1 MSFEHRPSPSRVT
14 EAGAAKLPRWLLL
27 LLLALYIVP
36 GLFGRAPWSAED
48 QSAFGVAWTMASGAS
63 LQWWLPAVAGEPLP
77 EEGPLPFWIGA
88 LFIRVLGPWL
98 GDIDAARL
106 VTVFWFAIGTW
117 ALWYSVYRLARRDE
131 AQPVA
136 LAFGGEALPRD
147 YGRMLA
153 DVALLLLVATFG
165 VLVRLHETGAEPA
178 LLALTC
184 VLLFALA
191 YSLDDPW
198 KAAVAAGL
206 AIAGAALT
214 RGWLPA
220 GALLAAALAFTSAF
234 GPARLA
240 RCALIAALAAA
251 VFSLW
256 PIGARLA
263 HPAEAP
269 AYLAQ
274 WWHWNAASVHWPRW
288 ENLAWLVRN
297 IGWFAWPLWP
307 FALWAL
313 YSWRHFLRQPHVA
326 LPLLMTAVGIVAV
339 LISSAPSDRE
349 FLLAVPGLV
358 VLAVFGVSSL
368 KRTAEDAIDWFS
380 LALFSLALVAAWLY
394 FFAWNVGTPPKMAAS
409 ITRLAPGFAPGL
421 AFVPAAIAA
430 AAAVVWS
437 VLAVWRVRVRP
448 PMLWTG
454 PFIAASGMSLLW
466 ITAVSLFSPAIDYVR
481 SYAAL
486 AKVLAPQIERAG
498 GGCVRALNLPTGTRA
513 MLAYHGG
520 IGFAA
525 SDAESQCRIVLQR
538 YSHRGAPSGKQQDA
552 QPDVQPAGAWTR
564 AYETTRRARN
574 DESFRIWVQNPSA
587 AEVRNPG

>member
-27 LLLALYIVP
+27 LVLALYIVP

-48 QSAFGVAWTMASGAS
+48 QSAFGVAWSMASGTS
-63 LQWWLPAVAGEPLP
+63 LQWWMPAVAGEPLP
-77 EEGPLPFWIGA
+77 EEGPLPFWIAA

-117 ALWYSVYRLARRDE
+117 ALWYATYRLARRDE

-136 LAFGGEALPRD
+136 LAFGGEATPRD

-153 DVALLLLVATFG
+153 DIALLLLIATVG

-198 KAAVAAGL
+198 KGAVTAGL

-220 GALLAAALAFTSAF
+220 GTLLVVALAFSAAF
-234 GPARLA
+234 GSSRLG
-240 RCALIAALAAA
+240 RCALIAVLGVG

-256 PIGARLA
+256 PVGARLA

-274 WWHWNAASVHWPRW
+274 WWHWNAASLRWPTS
-288 ENLAWLVRN
+288 ENFGWLARN
-297 IGWFAWPLWP
+297 VGWFAWPLWA

-313 YSWRHFLRQPHVA
+313 YAWRHFFRQPHIA
-326 LPLLMTAVGIVAV
+326 LPLLLTAAGIVAV
-339 LISSAPSDRE
+339 LVSSAPSDRE
-349 FLLAVPGLV
+349 FLLAVPGMV

-368 KRTAEDAIDWFS
+368 RRAAEDAIDWFS
-380 LALFSLALVAAWLY
+380 LALFSFALLGAWLY
-394 FFAWNVGTPPKMAAS
+394 FFAWNAGTPPKMAAS
-409 ITRLAPGFAPGL
+409 VTRLVPGFEPQI
-421 AFVPAAIAA
+421 AFFPTAIALVAA
-430 AAAVVWS
+430 AAWS
-437 VLAVWRVRVRP
+437 VLVVWRVRIRP

-454 PFIAASGMSLLW
+454 PFMAASGMSLAW

-481 SYAAL
+481 SYESL
-486 AKVLAPQIERAG
+486 ANVLGQQVQRAG
-498 GGCVRALNLPTGTRA
+498 GGCVRALNVPTGTRA
-513 MLAYHGG
+513 MLAHHGG
-520 IGFAA
+520 IEFAA
-525 SDAESQCRIVLQR
+525 PGNESRCTIALQR
-538 YSHRGAPSGKQQDA
+538 DSQRSALDNTAP
-552 QPDVQPAGAWTR
+552 PGAWTR
-564 AYETTRRARN
+564 SYEVTRRARH
-574 DESFRIWVQNPSA
+574 DESFRIWVKGPPGT
-587 AEVRNPG
+587 EVRNPD